1 MAPTALVTGASAG
14 IGRALATEFARH
26 GHDLVLVARRAERL
40 RSLADE
46 LETGYGVDATAL
58 SMDLTDDDAPGRLFA
73 ALDDRGITPDTLVN
87 NVGVGV
93 YGRFGEGDLA
103 DQRTQ
108 LRLNVDVL
116 VELTHRFLDGRSRGN
131 VLNVGS
137 VAGFTPGPL
146 LAGYYA
152 SKAYVNSFSEAL
164 AEEYRDTAVDVTVV
178 CPGPVDTEFQDR
190 AGMGDSTVA
199 HVFSHTPEEV
209 ASAAFDGHQAGKA
222 VVIPGLPMR
231 LLTLFLRL
239 CPRGLRRWG
248 ARLVNGG
255 R

>member
-14 IGRALATEFARH
+14 IGRALAMEFARH
-26 GHDLVLVARRAERL
+26 GHDVVLVARREERL

-46 LETGYGVDATAL
+46 LEGSYGVDATAL
-58 SMDLTDDDAPGRLFA
+58 PMDLADDDAPDRLFA
-73 ALDDRGITPDTLVN
+73 ALDDRNISLDTLVN

-93 YGRFGEGDLA
+93 YGRFGEGSLA

-116 VELTHRFLDGRSRGN
+116 VELTHRFLDGRSRGQ

-152 SKAYVNSFSEAL
+152 SKAYVNNFSEAL
-164 AEEYRDTAVDVTVV
+164 AAEYRDTAIDVTVV
-178 CPGPVDTEFQDR
+178 CPGPVDTEFQKR
-190 AGMGDSTVA
+190 AGMSDSTVA
-199 HVFSHTPEEV
+199 QVFSHTPEEV
-209 ASAAFDGHQAGKA
+209 AAAAYAGLQSGEA
-222 VVIPGLPMR
+222 VVIPGLSMK
-231 LLTLFLRL
+231 LLTLLLRVS
-239 CPRGLRRWG
+239 PRRLRRWG
-248 ARLVNGG
+248 AGLVNGG